1 MAEIRTKP
9 INELEKK
16 TWVSNEDSIL
26 IVDKVTGEARL
37 ADKEELRGVGIS
49 NVTKS
54 KSWKT
59 TTITI
64 HTTDGGNYQV
74 QLEDGND
81 GYTPEFKLEGTVFKW
96 KFPNESQWTTLF
108 DITSFKGD
116 KGNDGVWISEI
127 THTKRDKTTT
137 ITIKKTDGS
146 SHPFSIED
154 GEKGNDG
161 KNPEFQL
168 WSTHLQWRL
177 QGESEWKDLIPK
189 EQIRGATITNIAK
202 TAGDSS
208 PWTTDTYTISLSDGQ
223 AFNFFVY
230 HGRDGSWSGD
240 MLKANNLS
248 DIPDKEQARANLE
261 LYSIA
266 QITALL
272 QNMLTSTNL
281 NSVARTL
288 SGLII
293 TPWNWSGSA
302 SLYLKHPN
310 GKMYEFFSD
319 GNGAFGVWDKT
330 SDQNV
335 LRITSSETIFY
346 KQINANDLRITKVAN
361 PVDWKD
367 AVNKQ
372 YLESQKNQTNG
383 IAGLDNNKKLD
394 PSVIPVIATTETVVV
409 ANKTARLAL
418 TTAQVQRGDYAI
430 QTDSGEKFIL
440 SGNNP
445 QQEGHR
451 TLVAD
456 TTPDWS
462 QIDNKPSAFTPATHT
477 HTKEQVGLGKVD
489 NTSDAEKNSATA
501 TLTNKTINGDN
512 NTITKVNSLK
522 NQNGNT
528 EIKTRAGTKAQHTAV
543 GTKDANTLYFVTEN

>member
-9 INELEKK
+9 ISELEKK
-16 TWVSNEDSIL
+16 TWVSNQDSIL

-64 HTTDGGNYQV
+64 HTTDGGSYQV
-74 QLEDGND
+74 QLEDGGD

-108 DITSFKGD
+108 DITSFKGE

-127 THTKRDKTTT
+127 THTKSGKTTT

-177 QGESEWKDLIPK
+177 QGESEWKNLIPK
-189 EQIRGATITNIAK
+189 DQIRGATITNIAK
-202 TAGDSS
+202 TAGNSS

-223 AFNFFVY
+223 SFNFFVY
-230 HGRDGSWSGD
+230 HGRDGRGSGD
-240 MLKANNLS
+240 MLKSANLS
-248 DIPDKEQARANLE
+248 DLADKN
-261 LYSIA
+261 
-266 QITALL
+266 
-272 QNMLTSTNL
+272 
-281 NSVARTL
+281 VARSNL
-288 SGLII
+288 SVYSKSEVDTKL
-293 TPWNWSGSA
+293 WVKQN
-302 SLYLKHPN
+302 
-310 GKMYEFFSD
+310 
-319 GNGAFGVWDKT
+319 T
-330 SDQNV
+330 S
-335 LRITSSETIFY
+335 E
-346 KQINANDLRITKVAN
+346 
-361 PVDWKD
+361 
-367 AVNKQ
+367 
-372 YLESQKNQTNG
+372 KNQANG
-383 IAGLDNNKKLD
+383 YAGLDNNKKLD

-477 HTKEQVGLGKVD
+477 HTKEQVGLGNVD
-489 NTSDAEKNSATA
+489 NTSDAAKNSATA

-512 NTITKVNSLK
+512 NTITKVSSLK
-522 NQNGNT
+522 NQNGNA

>member
-16 TWVSNEDSIL
+16 TWVSNQDSIL
-26 IVDKVTGEARL
+26 IVDSVTGEARL
-37 ADKEELRGVGIS
+37 ADKEELRGVGIR

-64 HTTDGGNYQV
+64 HTTDGGSYQV

-81 GYTPEFKLEGTVFKW
+81 GGTPEFKLEGTVFKW

-127 THTKRDKTTT
+127 THTKSGKTTT

-146 SHPFSIED
+146 SHPFNIED

-168 WSTHLQWRL
+168 WTTHLQWRL
-177 QGESEWKDLIPK
+177 QGENVWKNLIPK
-189 EQIRGATITNIAK
+189 DQIRGATITNVAK

-230 HGRDGSWSGD
+230 HGRDGSGSGD
-240 MLKANNLS
+240 MLKSANLS
-248 DIPDKEQARANLE
+248 DLADKNVSR
-261 LYSIA
+261 
-266 QITALL
+266 
-272 QNMLTSTNL
+272 TNL
-281 NSVARTL
+281 DVYSKSEVDTKL
-288 SGLII
+288 
-293 TPWNWSGSA
+293 WV
-302 SLYLKHPN
+302 K
-310 GKMYEFFSD
+310 
-319 GNGAFGVWDKT
+319 
-330 SDQNV
+330 QN
-335 LRITSSETIFY
+335 TAE
-346 KQINANDLRITKVAN
+346 
-361 PVDWKD
+361 
-367 AVNKQ
+367 
-372 YLESQKNQTNG
+372 KNQANG
-383 IAGLDNNKKLD
+383 YAGLDNNKKLD
-394 PSVIPVIATTETVVV
+394 PSVIPMIATTETVVV

-418 TTAQVQRGDYAI
+418 TTAQVQKGDYAI
-430 QTDSGEKFIL
+430 QQDSGEKFIL
-440 SGNNP
+440 SWDNP
-445 QQEGHR
+445 SQESSWI
-451 TLVAD
+451 LMSD
-456 TTPDWS
+456 TTPDRS
-462 QIDNKPSAFTPATHT
+462 QIDNKPTTFPASAHT
-477 HTKEQVGLGKVD
+477 HTKDQVGLGKVD
-489 NTSDAEKNSATA
+489 NTSDAERNSAVA

-543 GTKDANTLYFVTEN
+543 ASKDANTLYLVTEN

>member
-16 TWVSNEDSIL
+16 TWVSNQDSIL
-26 IVDKVTGEARL
+26 IVDSVTGEARL

-49 NVTKS
+49 NVTRS

-64 HTTDGGNYQV
+64 HTTDGGSYQV

-108 DITSFKGD
+108 DITSFKGE

-127 THTKRDKTTT
+127 IHTKRGKTTT
-137 ITIKKTDGS
+137 IAIKKTDGS
-146 SHPFSIED
+146 SHPFNIED

-177 QGESEWKDLIPK
+177 QGESERKNLIPK
-189 EQIRGATITNIAK
+189 EQIRGATITNVAK

-230 HGRDGSWSGD
+230 HGRDGSGSGD
-240 MLKANNLS
+240 MLKSANLS
-248 DIPDKEQARANLE
+248 DLTNKATARSNLE
-261 LYSIA
+261 VYS
-266 QITALL
+266 
-272 QNMLTSTNL
+272 
-281 NSVARTL
+281 
-288 SGLII
+288 
-293 TPWNWSGSA
+293 
-302 SLYLKHPN
+302 K
-310 GKMYEFFSD
+310 
-319 GNGAFGVWDKT
+319 
-330 SDQNV
+330 
-335 LRITSSETIFY
+335 SETDTKFNT
-346 KQINANDLRITKVAN
+346 KQSTT
-361 PVDWKD
+361 
-367 AVNKQ
+367 
-372 YLESQKNQTNG
+372 QKNQANG
-383 IAGLDNNKKLD
+383 YAGLDNNKKLD

-409 ANKTARLAL
+409 ENKTARLAL
-418 TTAQVQRGDYAI
+418 TTAQMQRGDYAI

-489 NTSDAEKNSATA
+489 NTSDAEKNSAVA

-543 GTKDANTLYFVTEN
+543 GTKDANTLYLVTEN

>member
-1 MAEIRTKP
+1 MSEIRTKP

-16 TWVSNEDSIL
+16 TWVSNQDSIL

-64 HTTDGGNYQV
+64 HTTDGGSYQV
-74 QLEDGND
+74 QLEDGGD
-81 GYTPEFKLEGTVFKW
+81 GYTPEFKLEGTIFKW

-108 DITSFKGD
+108 DITSFKGE

-127 THTKRDKTTT
+127 THTKSGKTTT

-146 SHPFSIED
+146 SHPFNIED

-168 WSTHLQWRL
+168 WATHLQWRL
-177 QGESEWKDLIPK
+177 QGESEWKNLIPK

-223 AFNFFVY
+223 SFNFFVY
-230 HGRDGSWSGD
+230 HGRDGRGSGD
-240 MLKANNLS
+240 MIKSANLS
-248 DIPDKEQARANLE
+248 DLADKN
-261 LYSIA
+261 
-266 QITALL
+266 
-272 QNMLTSTNL
+272 
-281 NSVARTL
+281 VARTNL
-288 SGLII
+288 SVYSKSEVDTKL
-293 TPWNWSGSA
+293 WV
-302 SLYLKHPN
+302 K
-310 GKMYEFFSD
+310 
-319 GNGAFGVWDKT
+319 
-330 SDQNV
+330 QN
-335 LRITSSETIFY
+335 TAE
-346 KQINANDLRITKVAN
+346 
-361 PVDWKD
+361 
-367 AVNKQ
+367 
-372 YLESQKNQTNG
+372 KNQANG
-383 IAGLDNNKKLD
+383 YAGLDNNKKLD

-489 NTSDAEKNSATA
+489 NTSDAEKNSAVA

-528 EIKTRAGTKAQHTAV
+528 EIKTRTGTKAQHTVV

>member
-16 TWVSNEDSIL
+16 TWVSNQDSIL
-26 IVDKVTGEARL
+26 IVDSVTGEARL
-37 ADKEELRGVGIS
+37 ASKEELRGVGIS

-59 TTITI
+59 TTIII
-64 HTTDGGNYQV
+64 HTTDGGSYQV

-127 THTKRDKTTT
+127 THTKRGKTTT

-146 SHPFSIED
+146 SHPFNIED

-168 WSTHLQWRL
+168 WTTHLQWRL
-177 QGESEWKDLIPK
+177 QGESERKNLIPK

-223 AFNFFVY
+223 SFNFFVY
-230 HGRDGSWSGD
+230 HGRDGVWTWD
-240 MLKANNLS
+240 MLKSANLS
-248 DIPDKEQARANLE
+248 DLADKN
-261 LYSIA
+261 
-266 QITALL
+266 
-272 QNMLTSTNL
+272 
-281 NSVARTL
+281 VARSNL
-288 SGLII
+288 SVYSKSEVDTKL
-293 TPWNWSGSA
+293 WVKQN
-302 SLYLKHPN
+302 
-310 GKMYEFFSD
+310 
-319 GNGAFGVWDKT
+319 T
-330 SDQNV
+330 S
-335 LRITSSETIFY
+335 E
-346 KQINANDLRITKVAN
+346 
-361 PVDWKD
+361 
-367 AVNKQ
+367 
-372 YLESQKNQTNG
+372 KNQANG
-383 IAGLDNNKKLD
+383 YAGLDNNKKLD

-418 TTAQVQRGDYAI
+418 TTTQVQRGDYAI

-477 HTKEQVGLGKVD
+477 HTKEQVGLGNVD
-489 NTSDAEKNSATA
+489 NTSDAAKNSATA

-543 GTKDANTLYFVTEN
+543 GTKDANTLYLITES

>member
-1 MAEIRTKP
+1 MTPIPAKP

-16 TWVSNEDSIL
+16 TWVSDQDLIL
-26 IVDKVTGEARL
+26 ILDASTGEARL
-37 ADKEELRGVGIS
+37 ADKEELRGIGIE
-49 NVTKS
+49 NIEKS
-54 KSWKT
+54 KSGKT
-59 TTITI
+59 TTITF
-64 HTTDGGNYQV
+64 HTTDDKSYQV
-74 QLEDGND
+74 QLEDGGD

-108 DITSFKGD
+108 DITSFKGEE
-116 KGNDGVWISEI
+116 GNDGVWISEI
-127 THTKRDKTTT
+127 THTKRGKTTT

-146 SHPFSIED
+146 SHPFNIED

-177 QGESEWKDLIPK
+177 QGENEWKDLIPK

-202 TAGDSS
+202 TAGNSL

-230 HGRDGSWSGD
+230 HGRDGSGSGD
-240 MLKANNLS
+240 MLKSANLS
-248 DIPDKEQARANLE
+248 DLADKN
-261 LYSIA
+261 
-266 QITALL
+266 
-272 QNMLTSTNL
+272 
-281 NSVARTL
+281 VARTNL
-288 SGLII
+288 SVYSKSEVDTKL
-293 TPWNWSGSA
+293 WV
-302 SLYLKHPN
+302 K
-310 GKMYEFFSD
+310 
-319 GNGAFGVWDKT
+319 
-330 SDQNV
+330 QN
-335 LRITSSETIFY
+335 TAE
-346 KQINANDLRITKVAN
+346 
-361 PVDWKD
+361 
-367 AVNKQ
+367 
-372 YLESQKNQTNG
+372 KNQANG
-383 IAGLDNNKKLD
+383 YAGLDNNKKLD

-409 ANKTARLAL
+409 ANKTTRLAL
-418 TTAQVQRGDYAI
+418 TTAQAQRGDYAI

-489 NTSDAEKNSATA
+489 NTSDAEKNSAVA

-522 NQNGNT
+522 NLKDNSELKLWAGNT
-528 EIKTRAGTKAQHTAV
+528 ADIPAPEAQQAGV
-543 GTKDANTLYFVTEN
+543 IYFGFKQ

>member
-1 MAEIRTKP
+1 MPRLP
-9 INELEKK
+9 INQWDTGKTARDKINESWNELLNAVENFRPHIENGVWWIGNLN
-16 TWVSNEDSIL
+16 TWI
-26 IVDKVTGEARL
+26 R
-37 ADKEELRGVGIS
+37 ADGNAGVGI
-49 NVTKS
+49 KS
-54 KSWKT
+54 IVPTNNPKHIEI
-59 TTITI
+59 TITM
-64 HTTDGGNYQV
+64 TDDVEYHFII
-74 QLEDGND
+74 
-81 GYTPEFKLEGTVFKW
+81 P
-96 KFPNESQWTTLF
+96 
-108 DITSFKGD
+108 
-116 KGNDGVWISEI
+116 
-127 THTKRDKTTT
+127 H
-137 ITIKKTDGS
+137 
-146 SHPFSIED
+146 
-154 GEKGNDG
+154 GENG

-168 WSTHLQWRL
+168 WATHLEWRL
-177 QGESEWKDLIPK
+177 QGESERKNLIPK
-189 EQIRGATITNIAK
+189 DQIRGATITNIAK
-202 TAGDSS
+202 TAGNGT
-208 PWTTDTYTISLSDGQ
+208 PWTADTYTITLSDGET
-223 AFNFFVY
+223 FNFSVY
-230 HGRDGSWSGD
+230 HGRDGSGSGD
-240 MLKANNLS
+240 MIKANNLS
-248 DIPDKEQARANLE
+248 DIPDKVQARANLE

-477 HTKEQVGLGKVD
+477 HTKEQVGLGNVD
-489 NTSDAEKNSATA
+489 NTSDATKNSATA
-501 TLTNKTINGDN
+501 TLINKTINGDN

>member
-9 INELEKK
+9 ISELEKK
-16 TWVSNEDSIL
+16 TWVSNQDSIL

-64 HTTDGGNYQV
+64 HTTDGGSYQV
-74 QLEDGND
+74 QLEDGGD

-108 DITSFKGD
+108 DITSFKGE

-127 THTKRDKTTT
+127 THTKSGKTTT

-177 QGESEWKDLIPK
+177 QGESEWKNLIPK
-189 EQIRGATITNIAK
+189 DQIRGATITNIAK
-202 TAGDSS
+202 TAGNSS

-223 AFNFFVY
+223 SFNFFVY
-230 HGRDGSWSGD
+230 HGRDGRGSGD
-240 MLKANNLS
+240 MLKSANLS
-248 DIPDKEQARANLE
+248 DLADKN
-261 LYSIA
+261 
-266 QITALL
+266 
-272 QNMLTSTNL
+272 
-281 NSVARTL
+281 VARSNL
-288 SGLII
+288 SVYSKSEVDTKL
-293 TPWNWSGSA
+293 WVKQN
-302 SLYLKHPN
+302 
-310 GKMYEFFSD
+310 
-319 GNGAFGVWDKT
+319 T
-330 SDQNV
+330 S
-335 LRITSSETIFY
+335 E
-346 KQINANDLRITKVAN
+346 
-361 PVDWKD
+361 
-367 AVNKQ
+367 
-372 YLESQKNQTNG
+372 KNQANG
-383 IAGLDNNKKLD
+383 YAGLDNNKKLD

-477 HTKEQVGLGKVD
+477 HTKEQVGLGNVD
-489 NTSDAEKNSATA
+489 NTSDAAKNSATA

-512 NTITKVNSLK
+512 NTITKVSSLK

-528 EIKTRAGTKAQHTAV
+528 EVKTRTGTKAQHTAV
-543 GTKDANTLYFVTEN
+543 ASKDANTLYFVTEN